1 MIPQNFLLNVVQHS
15 NTEQDLVTVLV
26 QMVPVLL
33 VQVHANVVLFVRDPG
48 DAVGHG
54 RPVTLRGSKGSLAPG
69 LFGLATSGYR
79 I

>member
-15 NTEQDLVTVLV
+15 NPEQDLVTVLV

-54 RPVTLRGSKGSLAPG
+54 RPVAFRGSKGSLAPG
-69 LFGLATSGYR
+69 LFGFAASGYR